1 MHIMQRLLLAILTS
15 FFTTA
20 LCAQISVNIEISG
33 IKKSLEDNVRLF
45 LSIEQQKNHKLLNEG
60 GLRRLYKKA
69 PQEIA
74 KALQPFGYYRPV
86 IESQIK
92 KIPTEQAS
100 NQWLVSY
107 TINPGPPLLVAEF
120 NFTLSNEIS
129 NDPEFQKLVK
139 NVPFHKG
146 SRFNHI
152 EYDEFKTSLAKL
164 ASERGYFNARFSK
177 HRVEINLNSY
187 QANITLNYDG
197 GARYNFGEVTLKQ
210 DIIHAELLQR
220 YIPFEQGTPY
230 SLNQLIELQHALN
243 DSKYFQTAEVS
254 PGELLQNSIEIP
266 ITVKLT
272 PRKRNRFSFG
282 LGFGTDTGGRAEF
295 GWEMPRVN
303 KSGHRFE
310 TDANVSQIGYSVVAN
325 YRVPIYNPRTD
336 QLIYTTGI
344 INETV
349 EDTES
354 TLRTVGVTLK
364 HGRGEWRESISLNYQ
379 KEDFIVADDSGV
391 SILLIPGINWTRIWG
406 NNFIDVLAGLRFD
419 IDFRGASESLVS
431 DTSFFQAVGNLKFI
445 TSLNSRNRIITRG
458 TLGSI
463 WTDEFNKLPTSVRFF
478 AGGAQSVRGYS
489 YRSLGP
495 VDESGKVVGGRNLLV
510 GSIEFEHSFTSQ
522 WGVAVFYDAGNA
534 IDDFNDE
541 LAKGTGFGFRW
552 KSPVGPIRLDFAS
565 ALSLDGN
572 PWRIHVNI
580 GPDL

>member
-220 YIPFEQGTPY
+220 YIPFEKV
-230 SLNQLIELQHALN
+230 HR
-243 DSKYFQTAEVS
+243 
-254 PGELLQNSIEIP
+254 IP
-266 ITVKLT
+266 LT
-272 PRKRNRFSFG
+272 S
-282 LGFGTDTGGRAEF
+282 
-295 GWEMPRVN
+295 
-303 KSGHRFE
+303 S
-310 TDANVSQIGYSVVAN
+310 
-325 YRVPIYNPRTD
+325 
-336 QLIYTTGI
+336 
-344 INETV
+344 
-349 EDTES
+349 
-354 TLRTVGVTLK
+354 
-364 HGRGEWRESISLNYQ
+364 
-379 KEDFIVADDSGV
+379 
-391 SILLIPGINWTRIWG
+391 
-406 NNFIDVLAGLRFD
+406 
-419 IDFRGASESLVS
+419 
-431 DTSFFQAVGNLKFI
+431 
-445 TSLNSRNRIITRG
+445 
-458 TLGSI
+458 
-463 WTDEFNKLPTSVRFF
+463 
-478 AGGAQSVRGYS
+478 
-489 YRSLGP
+489 
-495 VDESGKVVGGRNLLV
+495 
-510 GSIEFEHSFTSQ
+510 
-522 WGVAVFYDAGNA
+522 
-534 IDDFNDE
+534 
-541 LAKGTGFGFRW
+541 
-552 KSPVGPIRLDFAS
+552 
-565 ALSLDGN
+565 
-572 PWRIHVNI
+572 
-580 GPDL
+580 